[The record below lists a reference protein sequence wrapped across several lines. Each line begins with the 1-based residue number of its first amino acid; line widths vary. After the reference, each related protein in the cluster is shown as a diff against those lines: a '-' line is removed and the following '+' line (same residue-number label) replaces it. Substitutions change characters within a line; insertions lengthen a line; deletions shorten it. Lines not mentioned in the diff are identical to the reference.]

1 MNDRNDQTAL
11 ILCQRQAPPCPAASG
26 YPGDGLVV
34 CRSLFVGGWVIPHW
48 FVPAIVIP
56 AGLVA
61 FMVAI
66 VVWATFLERD
76 EGKQFFRV
84 ASLSFQAR
92 TRCR

>member
-1 MNDRNDQTAL
+1 MSTP
-11 ILCQRQAPPCPAASG
+11 APPCPAASG

-84 ASLSFQAR
+84 GIVLISGADEMSI
-92 TRCR
+92 